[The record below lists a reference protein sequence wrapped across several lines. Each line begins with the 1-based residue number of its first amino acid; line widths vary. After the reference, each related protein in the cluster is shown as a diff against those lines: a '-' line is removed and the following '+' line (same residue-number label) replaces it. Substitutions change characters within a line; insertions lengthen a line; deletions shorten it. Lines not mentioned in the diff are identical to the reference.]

1 MSVDV
6 KHPLDA
12 ASTDL
17 LEVSR
22 HRLEPLSTK
31 MEERDADVMK
41 AFIQSM
47 GTMGEVS
54 ADYRDSEEDQ
64 WMEQQSSARL
74 FERSRIKVLA
84 DEREKVQ
91 KKTFTKWVNS
101 HLQRVGAR
109 VNDLYH
115 DLKEG
120 RKLILLLEILSGEK
134 LPKPSKGRM
143 RIHML
148 ENVDKALTFLKQQ
161 RVHLENIGAHD
172 IVDGNNKITLGL
184 IWTIILRFQIQDI
197 TIEGETKEKRSA
209 KDALLLWCQSKTVG
223 YRNVTVSNFTTSWRD
238 GLAFNALIHRHRPD
252 LIEYEKLTKSEPE
265 KNLNLAFEVAE
276 TQLEI
281 PQLLEAEDV
290 NVDFPDEKSVI
301 TYVAAYYHYF
311 AKMKTVEVSGSR
323 IGKVIERIKENHEL
337 IIEYEKLATDLL
349 EWIQITIVKLSGR
362 NFANTLVG
370 VQQQMLEF
378 NQYRTQEKPPRFVEK
393 GNLEVQL
400 FILTSKLRANHQK
413 MYTPPENKALS
424 DINKAWEALERA
436 EHERE
441 LALREELMR
450 QERLEMLA
458 AKFDRKAAMRETWL
472 NENQRLVSQDNFGND
487 IAAVEAATKKHEAI
501 ETDIM
506 AYEERIKAIVQ
517 VADELHREN
526 YHESERIQER
536 KDLILKLWE
545 QLLELLS
552 RRRSRLKKSMKLQRC
567 FQEMINTI
575 DWMDEIKMGLLSEDY
590 GKHLLGVEDLLQKHS
605 LVEADIAA
613 QADRVKSVNDQAE
626 VFLHLDNEEDG
637 FKPDENQIRDHQAE
651 LEGAYNEL
659 LQLAAARRARL
670 DESHKLQT
678 FYRDAEEEEMWVSE
692 KAHSLQSTDY
702 GHDLNS
708 AMVLLNK
715 HEAVERELAKRDTHT
730 QAVMKSGQDLLES
743 GHYSSDTIQSR
754 MISIQNKW
762 TNLQDVAGYRKKKI
776 EENQKLQQFIAEY
789 NDIMSWLDMME
800 RIVANDDLGYD
811 EASSDTLLKKHKII
825 EEDIENYASV
835 IKGLHDEVDE
845 LGDEDKTSPEVVDRC
860 RNVDTRY
867 ENLRLQAANRRHKL
881 LDALSLHQLN
891 RDAYIVDSWIN
902 EKEDRLE
909 AALTVEKS
917 MDLEECQII
926 EQRFEGFQQE
936 LNANEKRVGV
946 VNDLGGQLIE
956 KGHINSDEIKD
967 TIDGLNTKW
976 ANLRN
981 AADIKKA
988 KLDKALKL
996 QQYHA
1001 DVHETKLWIT
1011 EKSSLL
1017 LSVEEVTNMKDL
1029 ATVMILQRRLNSIQR
1044 DLGPL
1049 EDKVTKL
1056 ENDSEVLCSEY
1067 QGEPEEPIIRDK
1079 ITVVSSAWVDL
1090 KDNVKQRDDA
1100 LAESGELQ
1108 RFVIDLDN
1116 FQIWLSNTQNEVA
1129 SEEMPVSLIDAE
1141 KMLKELEDLKDEI
1154 DSREPDF
1161 KQLMLSGPKWIQ
1173 DESDLQQQSL
1183 KEQLDNLE
1191 TGWNDVHILWD
1202 NRKKMLIQ
1210 ALNHQLFI
1218 RDSKQ
1223 CEAILGQQEL
1233 FLSKEESGATV
1244 EAVKELIKKHE
1255 EFDKRMQTNDDKINQ
1270 MMQFAERLNDE
1281 NHYASD
1287 KITEKARSIDE
1298 RRNANHEKMAA
1309 TLKRLRDALELQQFI
1324 QDAED
1329 MYDWLNERLLIASEE
1344 TYRDLSNI
1352 QGKVMKHRTFEAEIQ
1367 ANKERLDNICES
1379 GNNIAEEKPQNRPEI
1394 EDRLEKLNV
1403 KWQELSDASKQKG
1416 TKLGD
1421 AQKQEEFNTG
1431 VQNIQQWFTEI
1442 EQTVVTHEKAT
1453 DLTTATRLYQKH
1465 KMMEKEILA
1474 RRQRMQELN
1483 SQAQDLV
1490 DAGHFDPNAVEE
1502 TRIVMEERVDAMA
1515 APLSHKGV
1523 ELERTLGYFQFNR
1536 DVDDE
1541 EAWIKEKE
1549 PLLQSTNYGNNLFE
1563 VQTLQKKHKTLCAEI
1578 AIHEAHKDAIC
1589 KRGQELVDSEHPE
1602 AEQVAVRT
1610 QDLQEKYDNL
1620 KKLSDA
1626 YKGQLD
1632 LSLQAKQYYYDAAEA
1647 ESWMSEQELNM
1658 MGDER
1663 GKDEASANAMLKKH
1677 ETLEAAIADYSET
1690 VNELGDTANA
1700 LVESEH
1706 PESEPVKKRQ
1716 AQIEKL
1722 YEGLKD
1728 LAEERRGKL
1737 DETLKLYQL
1746 QGEIDDLEHWIA
1758 QKEVVAGSQD
1768 IGQDL
1773 AQVELLIEKFREFAR
1788 DTTNTGTERVA
1799 ATNAVCDQL
1808 IGTGHSDAATIAEWK
1823 DQINESWAVLLELI
1837 ETRTKMLEAA
1847 RELHKF
1853 FYEAK
1858 EVLAMIHEKEN
1869 LLTDD
1874 LGRDLNSLHQLQ
1886 VVHQGF
1892 EADLAP
1898 LGNQVVAVQEEASR
1912 LQGSY
1917 AGDKAKEI
1925 QAKEDEVVDA
1935 WKRLNWRVKQ
1945 RTERLHD
1952 ADDLYRFLLA
1962 VQDQM
1967 LWMNDML
1974 KQILT
1979 YEKAKDVPGVEVLME
1994 QHQTR
1999 KVEIDAREDS
2009 FQDVVKMGRVL
2020 IDRNHYATPEI
2031 NEKLDM
2037 LNRHKDELSLEW
2049 DKRWEHLQLVL
2060 EVMQFARDAHMA
2072 EGWMIAQEAYLKNE
2086 NLGSDLNE
2094 VEQLLEKH
2102 SNFEKLV
2109 NTQEERFQALERLTT
2124 YELREGK
2131 RRKMEQERRER
2142 EERERKEREERERQ
2156 EQLER
2161 IRRQEEEELRRREE
2175 EEARRRSEQREAEQ
2189 RARDEA
2195 VVVAEAE
2202 GVEGAPDERD
2212 TDESVTEGKMEGYL
2226 YRKPTMDAPNRRAPI
2241 RQWKQFYVVLHD
2253 MSLHFYKDQKTARV
2267 EHEAAH
2273 SLPSAEGFVEKATD
2287 YTKRKNVF
2295 RFRTSAG
2302 QEFLFQAKDE
2312 EDMKLWI
2319 KHIQESIHEEAA
2331 GKDASPGKKTDK
2343 GKGGSGIFGKRR
2355 SKNLEKE
2362 EKK

>member
-1 MSVDV
+1 
-6 KHPLDA
+6 
-12 ASTDL
+12 
-17 LEVSR
+17 
-22 HRLEPLSTK
+22 
-31 MEERDADVMK
+31 
-41 AFIQSM
+41 F
-47 GTMGEVS
+47 G
-54 ADYRDSEEDQ
+54 
-64 WMEQQSSARL
+64 
-74 FERSRIKVLA
+74 
-84 DEREKVQ
+84 
-91 KKTFTKWVNS
+91 
-101 HLQRVGAR
+101 
-109 VNDLYH
+109 
-115 DLKEG
+115 
-120 RKLILLLEILSGEK
+120 
-134 LPKPSKGRM
+134 
-143 RIHML
+143 
-148 ENVDKALTFLKQQ
+148 
-161 RVHLENIGAHD
+161 
-172 IVDGNNKITLGL
+172 
-184 IWTIILRFQIQDI
+184 
-197 TIEGETKEKRSA
+197 
-209 KDALLLWCQSKTVG
+209 
-223 YRNVTVSNFTTSWRD
+223 
-238 GLAFNALIHRHRPD
+238 
-252 LIEYEKLTKSEPE
+252 
-265 KNLNLAFEVAE
+265 
-276 TQLEI
+276 
-281 PQLLEAEDV
+281 
-290 NVDFPDEKSVI
+290 
-301 TYVAAYYHYF
+301 
-311 AKMKTVEVSGSR
+311 
-323 IGKVIERIKENHEL
+323 
-337 IIEYEKLATDLL
+337 
-349 EWIQITIVKLSGR
+349 
-362 NFANTLVG
+362 
-370 VQQQMLEF
+370 
-378 NQYRTQEKPPRFVEK
+378 RFVEK

-413 MYTPPENKALS
+413 MYNPPETKALN

-517 VADELHREN
+517 VADELEREN
-526 YHESERIQER
+526 FHESERIQSR
-536 KDLILKLWE
+536 KDLILQLWE
-545 QLLELLS
+545 QLLELLKS
-552 RRRSRLKKSMKLQRC
+552 RRSRLEKSMKLQRI
-567 FQEMINTI
+567 FQEMINII
-575 DWMDEIKMGLLSEDY
+575 DWMDEIKMSLLSEDY

-613 QADRVKSVNDQAE
+613 QADRVQSVNEQAD
-626 VFLHLDNEEDG
+626 VFLHMDNEEDG
-637 FKPDENQIRDHQAE
+637 YKPDENQIRDHQAE

-670 DESHKLQT
+670 DESHKLQS

-708 AMVLLNK
+708 AMILLNK
-715 HEAVERELAKRDTHT
+715 HEAVERELGKRDNHT
-730 QAVMKSGQDLLES
+730 QTVMKSGQDLLDS
-743 GHYSSDTIQSR
+743 GHYSSDTIESR
-754 MISIQNKW
+754 MSNIQNKW
-762 TNLQDVAGYRKKKI
+762 AGLHDVTGYRKRKI
-776 EENQKLQQFIAEY
+776 QENHLLQQFIADY
-789 NDIMSWLDMME
+789 NDTMSWLDMME

-811 EASSDTLLKKHKII
+811 EASTETLLKKHKIV

-835 IKGLHDEVDE
+835 IKGLHDQVDE
-845 LGDEDKTSPEVVDRC
+845 LGDEDKTSPDVVDRC
-860 RNVDTRY
+860 YNVDTRY
-867 ENLRLQAANRRHKL
+867 NNLLQHASQRRHKL
-881 LDALSLHQLN
+881 QDALSLHQLN

-946 VNDLGGQLIE
+946 VNDLGGQLLD

-981 AADIKKA
+981 AADVKKA
-988 KLDKALKL
+988 KLDKALRL
-996 QQYHA
+996 QHFHA
-1001 DVHETKLWIT
+1001 DIHETKLWIT

-1017 LSVEEVTNMKDL
+1017 LSVEEVTNKKDL

-1056 ENDSEVLCSEY
+1056 ESDADQLCSEY
-1067 QGEPEEPIIRDK
+1067 HGEPEEPIIRDK
-1079 ITVVSSAWVDL
+1079 MDVVSHAWVDL

-1108 RFVIDLDN
+1108 RFVIDLDD
-1116 FQIWLSNTQNEVA
+1116 FQMWLNNTQNEVA
-1129 SEEMPVSLIDAE
+1129 SEEMPVSLGDAE
-1141 KMLKELEDLKDEI
+1141 KMLKEHEDLKDEI

-1161 KQLMLSGPKWIQ
+1161 KQLMLSGPKWVQ

-1233 FLSKEESGATV
+1233 FLSKEENGATV
-1244 EAVKELIKKHE
+1244 EAVMELIKKHE
-1255 EFDKRMQTNDDKINQ
+1255 EFEKRMNANDDKINQ
-1270 MMQFAERLNDE
+1270 MMHFAQRLNDE

-1287 KITEKARSIDE
+1287 KIMEKAHSIDK
-1298 RRNANHEKMAA
+1298 RRIDNHDKMAA
-1309 TLKRLRDALELQQFI
+1309 ALKRLRDALQLQQFI
-1324 QDAED
+1324 QDSED
-1329 MYDWLNERLLIASEE
+1329 MYDWLNER
-1344 TYRDLSNI
+1344 
-1352 QGKVMKHRTFEAEIQ
+1352 
-1367 ANKERLDNICES
+1367 S
-1379 GNNIAEEKPQNRPEI
+1379 GNNIAEEKPENRPEI
-1394 EDRLEKLNV
+1394 DDRLEKLNI
-1403 KWQELSDASKQKG
+1403 KWKELSDASKQKG

-1421 AQKQEEFNTG
+1421 AQKQEEFNSG
-1431 VQNIQQWFTEI
+1431 VKNIQEWFTEI
-1442 EQTVVTHEKAT
+1442 EQTAVVHEKAV

-1465 KMMEKEILA
+1465 KMMEKEIET

-1515 APLSHKGV
+1515 APLSEQGV

-1541 EAWIKEKE
+1541 EAWIQEKE

-1563 VQTLQKKHKTLCAEI
+1563 VQTLQKKLQTLCAEI
-1578 AIHEAHKDAIC
+1578 DIHEAHKDRIC
-1589 KRGQELVDSEHPE
+1589 ARGQELVDSDHSES
-1602 AEQVAVRT
+1602 EQIAQKT
-1610 QDLQEKYDNL
+1610 QDLQEKYGNL
-1620 KKLSDA
+1620 KKLSDD
-1626 YKGQLD
+1626 YKAQLD
-1632 LSLQAKQYYYDAAEA
+1632 LSLQAKQYYYDASEAEA
-1647 ESWMSEQELNM
+1647 WMSEQELNM

-1663 GKDEASANAMLKKH
+1663 GKDEASASAMLKKH

-1690 VNELGDTANA
+1690 VNELGDTAKA
-1700 LVESEH
+1700 LVESGH
-1706 PESEPVKKRQ
+1706 PESDTVKIRQ
-1716 AQIEKL
+1716 AQVDKL

-1746 QGEIDDLEHWIA
+1746 QGEIDDLEQWIA
-1758 QKEVVAGSQD
+1758 EKEIVAGSQD

-1773 AQVELLIEKFREFAR
+1773 AQVELLIEKFRDFAR
-1788 DTTNTGTERVA
+1788 DTTNVGSERVA
-1799 ATNAVCDQL
+1799 STNAVCDQL

-1823 DQINESWAVLLELI
+1823 DQINESWADLLELI
-1837 ETRTKMLEAA
+1837 ETRTKVN
-1847 RELHKF
+1847 
-1853 FYEAK
+1853 
-1858 EVLAMIHEKEN
+1858 EVW
-1869 LLTDD
+1869 
-1874 LGRDLNSLHQLQ
+1874 
-1886 VVHQGF
+1886 
-1892 EADLAP
+1892 
-1898 LGNQVVAVQEEASR
+1898 
-1912 LQGSY
+1912 
-1917 AGDKAKEI
+1917 GDF
-1925 QAKEDEVVDA
+1925 
-1935 WKRLNWRVKQ
+1935 
-1945 RTERLHD
+1945 
-1952 ADDLYRFLLA
+1952 YRFLLA

-1994 QHQTR
+1994 QHQNR

-2009 FQDVVKMGRVL
+2009 FQDVVKMGKNL
-2020 IDRNHYATPEI
+2020 IARDHYATPEI

-2072 EGWMIAQEAYLKNE
+2072 EGWMIAQEGYLKSE
-2086 NLGSDLNE
+2086 NLGNDLNE

-2102 SNFEKLV
+2102 TNFEKLV
-2109 NTQEERFQALERLTT
+2109 NTQEERFLALERLTT
-2124 YELREGK
+2124 FELREGK
-2131 RRKMEQERRER
+2131 RRQMEQERRER
-2142 EERERKEREERERQ
+2142 EERERVEREEKERQ

-2161 IRRQEEEELRRREE
+2161 IKRQEEEELRRREE
-2175 EEARRRSEQREAEQ
+2175 EEARRRKEERERAEE
-2189 RARDEA
+2189 EA
-2195 VVVAEAE
+2195 LLASAAA
-2202 GVEGAPDERD
+2202 GVESTPEDRGE
-2212 TDESVTEGKMEGYL
+2212 TDDSVTDGRMEGYL
-2226 YRKPTMDAPNRRAPI
+2226 HRKPTMDGHNKKASI

-2253 MSLHFYKDQKTARV
+2253 MSIHFFKDQKTARQD
-2267 EHEAAH
+2267 HEAAH
-2273 SLPSAEGFVEKATD
+2273 SLPTIDGFVEVATD
-2287 YTKRKNVF
+2287 YTKRKNVL
-2295 RFRTSAG
+2295 RFRTNAG

-2312 EDMKLWI
+2312 VSESCPLRISVKVSPLSHEI
-2319 KHIQESIHEEAA
+2319 KARKPENRCCFKS
-2331 GKDASPGKKTDK
+2331 KYDK
-2343 GKGGSGIFGKRR
+2343 SSQFH
-2355 SKNLEKE
+2355 
-2362 EKK
+2362 

>member
-1 MSVDV
+1 MSVEV
-6 KHPLDA
+6 KHPLDS

-54 ADYRDSEEDQ
+54 TDYRDAEEDQ

-101 HLQRVGAR
+101 HLQRVNAR

-115 DLKEG
+115 DLKDG
-120 RKLILLLEILSGEK
+120 KKLILLLEILSGEK

-148 ENVDKALTFLKQQ
+148 ENVDKALTFLKKQK
-161 RVHLENIGAHD
+161 VHLENIGAHD

-184 IWTIILRFQIQDI
+184 IWTIILRFQISDI

-223 YRNVTVSNFTTSWRD
+223 YRNVTISNFTTSWRD
-238 GLAFNALIHRHRPD
+238 GLAFNAVIHRHRPD
-252 LIEYEKLTKSEPE
+252 LIEYDKLTKSEPE

-290 NVDFPDEKSVI
+290 NVDFPDEKSVM

-323 IGKVIERIKENHEL
+323 IGKVIERIKENSEL
-337 IIEYEKLATDLL
+337 IEEYEKQATDLL
-349 EWIQITIVKLSGR
+349 EWIQITIVKLSDR

-424 DINKAWEALERA
+424 DINKAWESLERA

-506 AYEERIKAIVQ
+506 AYEERINAIVQ
-517 VADELHREN
+517 VADELHKEN
-526 YHESERIQER
+526 YHESDRVQSR
-536 KDLILKLWE
+536 KDLILQLWE
-545 QLLELLS
+545 QLLELLK
-552 RRRSRLKKSMKLQRC
+552 RRRSRLEKSMKLQRI
-567 FQEMINTI
+567 FQEMINAI

-605 LVEADIAA
+605 LVEGDIAA
-613 QADRVKSVNDQAE
+613 QADRVKNVNEQAE
-626 VFLHLDNEEDG
+626 LFLQLDNEEDG
-637 FKPDENQIRDHQAE
+637 YQPDENQIRDHQAE

-692 KAHSLQSTDY
+692 KTQSLQSTDY

-708 AMVLLNK
+708 AMLLLTK
-715 HEAVERELAKRDTHT
+715 HEAVERDMAKRDTHT
-730 QAVMKSGQDLLES
+730 KAVLKSGQDLVDS

-762 TNLQDVAGYRKKKI
+762 INLNDVAAYRKKKI
-776 EENQKLQQFIAEY
+776 QENHQLQQFIADY

-811 EASSDTLLKKHKII
+811 EASAETLLKKHKII

-835 IKGLHDEVDE
+835 IKGLHDQVDE

-867 ENLRLQAANRRHKL
+867 ENLRLQGADRRHKL
-881 LDALSLHQLN
+881 LDALSLHRLN

-946 VNDLGGQLIE
+946 VNDLGGQLVD

-988 KLDKALKL
+988 KLDKALRL
-996 QQYHA
+996 QQFHA
-1001 DVHETKLWIT
+1001 DITETKLWIT

-1056 ENDSEVLCSEY
+1056 ESDSNNLCSEY
-1067 QGEPEEPIIRDK
+1067 QGEPEEPIIREK
-1079 ITVVSSAWVDL
+1079 MTVVSSGWIDL
-1090 KDNVKQRDDA
+1090 KDNVKQRDEA

-1116 FQIWLSNTQNEVA
+1116 FQIWLNNTQNEVA
-1129 SEEMPVSLIDAE
+1129 SEDMPVSLFDAE
-1141 KMLKELEDLKDEI
+1141 KMLKEHEDLKEEI

-1161 KQLMLSGPKWIQ
+1161 RQLMASGPKWIQ

-1191 TGWNDVHILWD
+1191 TGWNDVHILWE

-1233 FLSKEESGATV
+1233 FLSKEENGATV

-1255 EFDKRMQTNDDKINQ
+1255 EFDKRMNTNDDKINQ
-1270 MMQFAERLNDE
+1270 MMQFADRLNDE

-1298 RRNANHEKMAA
+1298 RRIANHEKMAA
-1309 TLKRLRDALELQQFI
+1309 ALKRLRDSLELQQFI

-1367 ANKERLDNICES
+1367 ANKERLDTICES
-1379 GNNIAEEKPQNRPEI
+1379 GNNIAEEKPENRPEI
-1394 EDRLEKLNV
+1394 EERLEKLNV
-1403 KWQELSDASKQKG
+1403 KWQELADASTQKG

-1431 VQNIQQWFTEI
+1431 VKNIQEWFTEI
-1442 EQTVVTHEKAT
+1442 EQTAVTHERAT
-1453 DLTTATRLYQKH
+1453 DLTTATRLFQKH
-1465 KMMEKEILA
+1465 KMMEKEIVA
-1474 RRQRMQELN
+1474 RRERMQQLN

-1502 TRIVMEERVDAMA
+1502 TRIVMEERVEAMA
-1515 APLSHKGV
+1515 APLAEKGV

-1536 DVDDE
+1536 DCDDE

-1549 PLLQSTNYGNNLFE
+1549 PMLQSTNYGNNLFE
-1563 VQTLQKKHKTLCAEI
+1563 VQTLQKKLQTLCAEI
-1578 AIHEAHKDAIC
+1578 KIHEAHKDNIC
-1589 KRGQELVDSEHPE
+1589 KRGQDLVESGHPE
-1602 AEQVAVRT
+1602 SEQVALRID
-1610 QDLQEKYDNL
+1610 DLQEKYDNL

-1626 YKGQLD
+1626 YKAQLD

-1663 GKDEASANAMLKKH
+1663 GKDEASASAMLKKH

-1690 VNELGDTANA
+1690 VNELGDTAKA
-1700 LVESEH
+1700 LVDSEH
-1706 PESEPVKKRQ
+1706 PESETVKIRQ
-1716 AQIEKL
+1716 AQVDKL

-1746 QGEIDDLEHWIA
+1746 QGEIDDLEQWIA
-1758 QKEVVAGSQD
+1758 EKEVVAGSQD

-1773 AQVELLIEKFREFAR
+1773 AQVELLIEKFRDFAR
-1788 DTTNTGTERVA
+1788 DTTNTGSEKVA

-1808 IGTGHSDAATIAEWK
+1808 IGTGHTDAATIAEWK
-1823 DQINESWAVLLELI
+1823 DQINESWSNLLELI
-1837 ETRTKMLEAA
+1837 ETRTKLLETA

-1853 FYEAK
+1853 FHDAK

-1886 VVHQGF
+1886 VVHQGY

-1898 LGNQVVAVQEEASR
+1898 LGNQVSAIQEEANR

-1979 YEKAKDVPGVEVLME
+1979 YEKAKDVPGVEVLIE

-2009 FQDVVKMGRVL
+2009 FQDVVKMGKDL
-2020 IDRNHYATPEI
+2020 IARNHYATPEI

-2060 EVMQFARDAHMA
+2060 EVMQFARDAHVA
-2072 EGWMIAQEAYLKNE
+2072 EGWMIAQEPYLKNE
-2086 NLGSDLNE
+2086 NLGDDLNE

-2109 NTQEERFQALERLTT
+2109 NTQEERFLALERLTT
-2124 YELREGK
+2124 FELREGK

-2142 EERERKEREERERQ
+2142 EERERVEREERERQ

-2161 IRRQEEEELRRREE
+2161 IRQQEEEELRRRQEE
-2175 EEARRRSEQREAEQ
+2175 EEKKRREEREREKAE
-2189 RARDEA
+2189 E
-2195 VVVAEAE
+2195 VVVSAVAA
-2202 GVEGAPDERD
+2202 GVESTPEEKDIEG
-2212 TDESVTEGKMEGYL
+2212 SVTEDKMEGYL
-2226 YRKPTMDAPNRRAPI
+2226 YRKPTMDAPNRKAPI
-2241 RQWKQFYVVLHD
+2241 RQWKQFYVILQDQV
-2253 MSLHFYKDQKTARV
+2253 LHFYKDQKTARA
-2267 EHEAAH
+2267 ENEAAH
-2273 SLPSAEGFVEKATD
+2273 SMPTAESYVEVATD

-2295 RFRTSAG
+2295 RFRSNTG
-2302 QEFLFQAKDE
+2302 QEFLFQAKDDD
-2312 EDMKLWI
+2312 DMNLWI
-2319 KHIQESIHEEAA
+2319 RRIKESY
-2331 GKDASPGKKTDK
+2331 GKESTPERKSEKRS
-2343 GKGGSGIFGKRR
+2343 SGIFGKRK
-2355 SKNLEKE
+2355 SKEIK
-2362 EKK
+2362 

>member
-1 MSVDV
+1 MAVEV
-6 KHPLDA
+6 KHPLDS

-22 HRLEPLSTK
+22 HRLEPLSAK

-54 ADYRDSEEDQ
+54 TDYRGPEEDQ

-91 KKTFTKWVNS
+91 RKTFTKWINS
-101 HLQRVGAR
+101 HLQRVSAR
-109 VNDLYH
+109 INDLYH
-115 DLKEG
+115 DLQDGK
-120 RKLILLLEILSGEK
+120 KLILLLEILSGEK

-148 ENVDKALTFLKQQ
+148 ENVDKALIFLKQQ
-161 RVHLENIGAHD
+161 RVHLENVGAHD

-184 IWTIILRFQIQDI
+184 IWTIILRFQISDI

-252 LIEYEKLTKSEPE
+252 LIEYDKLTKSEPE

-281 PQLLEAEDV
+281 PQLLDAEDV

-323 IGKVIERIKENHEL
+323 IGKVIERIKENSEL
-337 IIEYEKLATDLL
+337 IEDYEKLATDLL
-349 EWIQITIVKLSGR
+349 EWIQVTIVKLSDR
-362 NFANTLVG
+362 TFANTLVG

-378 NQYRTQEKPPRFVEK
+378 NHYRTQEKPPRFVEK

-413 MYTPPENKALS
+413 MYSPPESKSLS

-472 NENQRLVSQDNFGND
+472 NENQRLVSTDNFGND

-517 VADELHREN
+517 VADELEKEN
-526 YHESERIQER
+526 YHDSERIQSR
-536 KDLILKLWE
+536 KDLILQLWE
-545 QLLELLS
+545 QLLVLLKS
-552 RRRSRLKKSMKLQRC
+552 RRSRLEKSMKLQRI
-567 FQEMINTI
+567 FQEMINII
-575 DWMDEIKMGLLSEDY
+575 DWMDEIKMSLLSEDY

-613 QADRVKSVNDQAE
+613 QADRVQSVNEQAD
-626 VFLHLDNEEDG
+626 VFLVMDNEEDG
-637 FKPDENQIRDHQAE
+637 YKPDENQIRDHQAE

-692 KAHSLQSTDY
+692 KTHSLQSTDY

-708 AMVLLNK
+708 AMTLLNK
-715 HEAVERELAKRDTHT
+715 HEAVEREMAKRGTHT
-730 QAVMKSGQDLLES
+730 QTVVKSGQDLLDS

-754 MISIQNKW
+754 MASIQSKW
-762 TNLQDVAGYRKKKI
+762 VNLHDVAGYRKRKI
-776 EENQKLQQFIAEY
+776 QENHLLQQFIADY

-811 EASSDTLLKKHKII
+811 EASTDTLLKKHKIV
-825 EEDIENYASV
+825 EEDIENYVSV
-835 IKGLHDEVDE
+835 IKGLHSQVDE
-845 LGDEDKTSPEVVDRC
+845 LGEEDQTSPEVVDRC
-860 RNVDTRY
+860 RNVDNRY
-867 ENLRLQAANRRHKL
+867 DNLMQQAAQRRHKL
-881 LDALSLHQLN
+881 QDSLSLHRLN
-891 RDAYIVDSWIN
+891 RDTYIVDSWIN

-946 VNDLGGQLIE
+946 VNDLGGQLVD

-981 AADIKKA
+981 AADVKKA
-988 KLDKALKL
+988 KLDKALRL
-996 QQYHA
+996 QQFHA
-1001 DVHETKLWIT
+1001 DIHETKLWIT

-1056 ENDSEVLCSEY
+1056 ESDANQLCSEY

-1079 ITVVSSAWVDL
+1079 MDVVSHAWVVL
-1090 KDNVKQRDDA
+1090 KDNVQQRDEA

-1116 FQIWLSNTQNEVA
+1116 FQLWLNNTQNEVA
-1129 SEEMPVSLIDAE
+1129 SEEMPVSLGDAE
-1141 KMLKELEDLKDEI
+1141 KMLKEHEDLKDEI

-1161 KQLMLSGPKWIQ
+1161 KQLMLSGPKWVQ

-1191 TGWNDVHILWD
+1191 TGWNDVHILWE

-1210 ALNHQLFI
+1210 SLNHQLFI

-1233 FLSKEESGATV
+1233 FLSKEENGATV

-1255 EFDKRMQTNDDKINQ
+1255 EFEKRMIANDDKINQ
-1270 MMQFAERLNDE
+1270 MTQFADRLNDE
-1281 NHYASD
+1281 NHYAAD
-1287 KITEKARSIDE
+1287 KITEKARSIDQ
-1298 RRNANHEKMAA
+1298 RRGDNHKKMAA
-1309 TLKRLRDALELQQFI
+1309 ALQRLRDSLELQQFI

-1329 MYDWLNERLLIASEE
+1329 MYDWLNDRLLIASEE

-1352 QGKVMKHRTFEAEIQ
+1352 QGKVKKHKTFEAEIQ
-1367 ANKERLDNICES
+1367 ANKERLDDICES
-1379 GNNIAEEKPQNRPEI
+1379 GNNIAEEKPENRPEI
-1394 EDRLEKLNV
+1394 AERLEKLNV
-1403 KWQELSDASKQKG
+1403 KWQELSDASSQKG

-1421 AQKQEEFNTG
+1421 AQKQEDFNTG
-1431 VQNIQQWFTEI
+1431 VKNIQEWFTEI
-1442 EQTVVTHEKAT
+1442 EQTAVVHEKAT

-1465 KMMEKEILA
+1465 KLMEKEIET
-1474 RRQRMQELN
+1474 RRMRMQELN

-1502 TRIVMEERVDAMA
+1502 SRIVMEERVDAMA
-1515 APLSHKGV
+1515 APLAEKGV
-1523 ELERTLGYFQFNR
+1523 DLERTLGYFQFNR

-1549 PLLQSTNYGNNLFE
+1549 PMLLSTNYGNNLFE
-1563 VQTLQKKHKTLCAEI
+1563 VQRLQKKLQTLCSEI
-1578 AIHEAHKDAIC
+1578 DIHEVHKDRIC
-1589 KRGQELVDSEHPE
+1589 TRGQELVDSDHSEKYQI
-1602 AEQVAVRT
+1602 AART

-1620 KKLSDA
+1620 KKLSVD
-1626 YKGQLD
+1626 YKAQLD
-1632 LSLQAKQYYYDAAEA
+1632 LSLQAKQYYYDASEVEA
-1647 ESWMSEQELNM
+1647 WMSEQELNM

-1663 GKDEASANAMLKKH
+1663 GKDEASASAMLKKH
-1677 ETLEAAIADYSET
+1677 ETLEAAIADYSEN
-1690 VNELGDTANA
+1690 VNELGDTAKA
-1700 LVESEH
+1700 LVESGH
-1706 PESEPVKKRQ
+1706 PESETVKIRQ
-1716 AQIEKL
+1716 AQVDKL

-1746 QGEIDDLEHWIA
+1746 QGEIDDLEQWIA
-1758 QKEVVAGSQD
+1758 EKEIVAGSQD

-1788 DTTNTGTERVA
+1788 DTTNTGSERVA

-1823 DQINESWAVLLELI
+1823 DQINESWADLLELI

-1847 RELHKF
+1847 RELHKYF
-1853 FYEAK
+1853 HDAK
-1858 EVLAMIHEKEN
+1858 EVLAMIQEKEN

-1886 VVHQGF
+1886 VVHLGF

-1912 LQGSY
+1912 LQGAY

-1994 QHQTR
+1994 QHQNR
-1999 KVEIDAREDS
+1999 KVEIDARDDS
-2009 FQDVVKMGRVL
+2009 FQDVIKMGKDL
-2020 IDRNHYATPEI
+2020 IARDHYATPEI

-2037 LNRHKDELSLEW
+2037 LRRHKEELTLEW

-2072 EGWMIAQEAYLKNE
+2072 EGWMISQEPYLNTE
-2086 NLGSDLNE
+2086 NLGTDLNE

-2102 SNFEKLV
+2102 ANFEKLV
-2109 NTQEERFQALERLTT
+2109 NTQEERFLTLERLTT
-2124 YELREGK
+2124 FELREGK

-2142 EERERKEREERERQ
+2142 EERERIEREEKERQ

-2175 EEARRRSEQREAEQ
+2175 EEARKRKEERE
-2189 RARDEA
+2189 RARAEEEA
-2195 VVVAEAE
+2195 LSAAQAA
-2202 GVEGAPDERD
+2202 GVESTPEERGE
-2212 TDESVTEGKMEGYL
+2212 TDESVTDGRMEGYL
-2226 YRKPTMDAPNRRAPI
+2226 HRKPTMDGPNKRASI
-2241 RQWKQFYVVLHD
+2241 RQWKQLYVVLQD
-2253 MSLHFYKDQKTARV
+2253 MSIHFYKDQKTARV
-2267 EHEAAH
+2267 DHEAAH
-2273 SLPSAEGFVEKATD
+2273 TLPTLDGFVEVATD
-2287 YTKRKNVF
+2287 YTKRKHVF
-2295 RFRTSAG
+2295 RFRTNVG

-2312 EDMKLWI
+2312 DDMNLWI
-2319 KHIQESIHEEAA
+2319 KNIQENLVDKSTDE
-2331 GKDASPGKKTDK
+2331 ASPSKKGEK
-2343 GKGGSGIFGKRR
+2343 RGGSGFFAKRR
-2355 SKNLEKE
+2355 SKNME

>member
-1 MSVDV
+1 
-6 KHPLDA
+6 
-12 ASTDL
+12 
-17 LEVSR
+17 
-22 HRLEPLSTK
+22 
-31 MEERDADVMK
+31 
-41 AFIQSM
+41 M

-54 ADYRDSEEDQ
+54 NDFRGPEEDQ

-91 KKTFTKWVNS
+91 RKTFTKWINS

-109 VNDLYH
+109 INDPYH
-115 DLKEG
+115 DLIDGK
-120 RKLILLLEILSGEK
+120 KLILLLEILSGEK

-148 ENVDKALTFLKQQ
+148 ENVDKALIFLKQQ

-184 IWTIILRFQIQDI
+184 IWTIILRFQISDI

-238 GLAFNALIHRHRPD
+238 GLAFCSLIHRHRPD
-252 LIEYEKLTKSEPE
+252 LIEYDKLSKSEPE

-281 PQLLEAEDV
+281 PQLLDAEDV

-323 IGKVIERIKENHEL
+323 IGKVIERIKENSEL
-337 IIEYEKLATDLL
+337 IDDYERLATDLL
-349 EWIQITIVKLSGR
+349 AWIQLTIQKLSDR
-362 NFANTLVG
+362 TFANTLIG

-413 MYTPPENKALS
+413 MYNPPETKALN

-517 VADELHREN
+517 VADELEREN
-526 YHESERIQER
+526 FHESEIIQSR
-536 KDLILKLWE
+536 KDLILQLWE
-545 QLLELLS
+545 QLLELLKS
-552 RRRSRLKKSMKLQRC
+552 RRSRLEKSMKLQRI
-567 FQEMINTI
+567 FQEMINII
-575 DWMDEIKMGLLSEDY
+575 DWMDEIKMSLLSEDY

-613 QADRVKSVNDQAE
+613 QADRVQSVNEQAD
-626 VFLHLDNEEDG
+626 VFLHMDNEEDG
-637 FKPDENQIRDHQAE
+637 YKPDENQIRDHQAE

-670 DESHKLQT
+670 DESHKLQS

-708 AMVLLNK
+708 AMILLNK
-715 HEAVERELAKRDTHT
+715 HEAVERELGKRDNHT
-730 QAVMKSGQDLLES
+730 QTVMKSGQDLLDS
-743 GHYSSDTIQSR
+743 GHYSSDTIESR
-754 MISIQNKW
+754 MSNIQNKW
-762 TNLQDVAGYRKKKI
+762 AGLHDVTGYRKRKI
-776 EENQKLQQFIAEY
+776 QENHLLQQFIADY
-789 NDIMSWLDMME
+789 NDTMSWLDMME

-811 EASSDTLLKKHKII
+811 EASTETLLKKHKIV

-835 IKGLHDEVDE
+835 IKGLHDQVDE
-845 LGDEDKTSPEVVDRC
+845 LGNEDKTSPDVVDRC
-860 RNVDTRY
+860 YNVDTRY
-867 ENLRLQAANRRHKL
+867 NNLLQHASQRRHKL
-881 LDALSLHQLN
+881 QDALSLHQLN

-926 EQRFEGFQQE
+926 EQRFDGFQQE

-946 VNDLGGQLIE
+946 VNDLGGQLLD

-981 AADIKKA
+981 AADVKKA
-988 KLDKALKL
+988 KLDKGLRL
-996 QQYHA
+996 QHFHA
-1001 DVHETKLWIT
+1001 DIHETKLWIT

-1017 LSVEEVTNMKDL
+1017 LSVEEVTNKKDL

-1056 ENDSEVLCSEY
+1056 ESDADQLCSEY
-1067 QGEPEEPIIRDK
+1067 HGEPEEPIIRDK
-1079 ITVVSSAWVDL
+1079 MDVVSHAWVDL
-1090 KDNVKQRDDA
+1090 KDNVTQRDDA

-1108 RFVIDLDN
+1108 RFVIDLDD
-1116 FQIWLSNTQNEVA
+1116 FQMWLNNTQNEVA
-1129 SEEMPVSLIDAE
+1129 SEEMPVSLGDAE
-1141 KMLKELEDLKDEI
+1141 KMLKEHEDLKDEI

-1161 KQLMLSGPKWIQ
+1161 KQLMLSGPKWVQ

-1233 FLSKEESGATV
+1233 FLSKEENGATV
-1244 EAVKELIKKHE
+1244 EAVMELIKKHE
-1255 EFDKRMQTNDDKINQ
+1255 EFEKRMNANDDKINQ
-1270 MMQFAERLNDE
+1270 MMHFAQRLNDE

-1287 KITEKARSIDE
+1287 KIMEKAHSIDK
-1298 RRNANHEKMAA
+1298 RRIDNHDKMAA
-1309 TLKRLRDALELQQFI
+1309 ALKRLRDALQLQQFI
-1324 QDAED
+1324 QDSED

-1352 QGKVMKHRTFEAEIQ
+1352 QGKVKKHKTFEAEIQ

-1379 GNNIAEEKPQNRPEI
+1379 GNNIAEEKPENRPEI
-1394 EDRLEKLNV
+1394 DDRLEKLNI
-1403 KWQELSDASKQKG
+1403 KWKELSDASKQKG

-1421 AQKQEEFNTG
+1421 AQKQEEFNSG
-1431 VQNIQQWFTEI
+1431 VKNIQEWFTEI
-1442 EQTVVTHEKAT
+1442 EQTAVVHEKAV

-1465 KMMEKEILA
+1465 KMMEKEIET

-1515 APLSHKGV
+1515 APLSEQGV

-1541 EAWIKEKE
+1541 EAWIQEKE

-1563 VQTLQKKHKTLCAEI
+1563 VQTLQKKLQTLCAEI
-1578 AIHEAHKDAIC
+1578 DIHEAHKDRIC
-1589 KRGQELVDSEHPE
+1589 ARGQELVDSDHSES
-1602 AEQVAVRT
+1602 EQIAQKT
-1610 QDLQEKYDNL
+1610 QDLQEKYGNL
-1620 KKLSDA
+1620 KKLSDD
-1626 YKGQLD
+1626 YKAQLD
-1632 LSLQAKQYYYDAAEA
+1632 LSLQAKQYYYDASEAEA
-1647 ESWMSEQELNM
+1647 WMSEQELNM

-1663 GKDEASANAMLKKH
+1663 GKDEASASAMLKKH

-1690 VNELGDTANA
+1690 VNELGDTAKA
-1700 LVESEH
+1700 LVESGH
-1706 PESEPVKKRQ
+1706 PESDTVKIRQ
-1716 AQIEKL
+1716 AQVDKL

-1728 LAEERRGKL
+1728 LSEERRGKL

-1746 QGEIDDLEHWIA
+1746 QGEIDDLEQWIA
-1758 QKEVVAGSQD
+1758 EKEIVAGSQD

-1773 AQVELLIEKFREFAR
+1773 AQVE
-1788 DTTNTGTERVA
+1788 
-1799 ATNAVCDQL
+1799 
-1808 IGTGHSDAATIAEWK
+1808 
-1823 DQINESWAVLLELI
+1823 
-1837 ETRTKMLEAA
+1837 MLEAA

-1853 FYEAK
+1853 FHDAK
-1858 EVLAMIHEKEN
+1858 EVLAMIQEKEN

-1898 LGNQVVAVQEEASR
+1898 LGNQVVAVQEEAHR

-1952 ADDLYRFLLA
+1952 ADDFYRFLLA

-1994 QHQTR
+1994 QHQNR

-2009 FQDVVKMGRVL
+2009 FQDVVKMGKNL
-2020 IDRNHYATPEI
+2020 IARDHYATPEI

-2072 EGWMIAQEAYLKNE
+2072 EGWMIAQEGYLKSE
-2086 NLGSDLNE
+2086 NLGNDLNE

-2102 SNFEKLV
+2102 ANFEKLV
-2109 NTQEERFQALERLTT
+2109 NTQEERFLALERLTT
-2124 YELREGK
+2124 FELREGK
-2131 RRKMEQERRER
+2131 RRQMEQERRER
-2142 EERERKEREERERQ
+2142 EEKERVEREEKERQ

-2161 IRRQEEEELRRREE
+2161 IKRQEEEELRRREE
-2175 EEARRRSEQREAEQ
+2175 EEARRRKEERERAEE
-2189 RARDEA
+2189 EA
-2195 VVVAEAE
+2195 LLASAAA
-2202 GVEGAPDERD
+2202 GVESTPEDRGE
-2212 TDESVTEGKMEGYL
+2212 TDESVTDGRMEGYL
-2226 YRKPTMDAPNRRAPI
+2226 HRKPTMDGHNKKASI

-2253 MSLHFYKDQKTARV
+2253 MSIHFFKDQKTARQD
-2267 EHEAAH
+2267 HEAAH
-2273 SLPSAEGFVEKATD
+2273 SLPTIDGFVEVATD
-2287 YTKRKNVF
+2287 YTKRKNVL
-2295 RFRTSAG
+2295 RFRMTCAFGSNTSRKISLINLRTKPH
-2302 QEFLFQAKDE
+2302 QVRKQT
-2312 EDMKLWI
+2312 
-2319 KHIQESIHEEAA
+2319 SEEAA
-2331 GKDASPGKKTDK
+2331 DSSANERAKTWKRKNEDNDAY
-2343 GKGGSGIFGKRR
+2343 
-2355 SKNLEKE
+2355 
-2362 EKK
+2362 

>member
-1 MSVDV
+1 MAVEV
-6 KHPLDA
+6 KHPLDS

-54 ADYRDSEEDQ
+54 NDFRGPEEDQ

-91 KKTFTKWVNS
+91 RKTFTKWINS

-109 VNDLYH
+109 INDLYH
-115 DLKEG
+115 DLIDGK
-120 RKLILLLEILSGEK
+120 KLILLLEILSGEK

-148 ENVDKALTFLKQQ
+148 ENVDKALIFLKQQ
-161 RVHLENIGAHD
+161 RVCFLLGIFDAMVSLYDELAVIG
-172 IVDGNNKITLGL
+172 GL
-184 IWTIILRFQIQDI
+184 AFVAGVKAPPPSSSVSDEFNVYWSCSSFL
-197 TIEGETKEKRSA
+197 S
-209 KDALLLWCQSKTVG
+209 

-238 GLAFNALIHRHRPD
+238 GLAFCSLIHRHRPD
-252 LIEYEKLTKSEPE
+252 LIEYDKLSKSEPE

-281 PQLLEAEDV
+281 PQLLDAEDV

-323 IGKVIERIKENHEL
+323 IGKVIERIKENSEL
-337 IIEYEKLATDLL
+337 IDDYERLATDLL
-349 EWIQITIVKLSGR
+349 AWIQLTIQKLSDR
-362 NFANTLVG
+362 AFANTLIG

-413 MYTPPENKALS
+413 MYNPPETKALN

-517 VADELHREN
+517 VADELEREN
-526 YHESERIQER
+526 FHESERIQSR
-536 KDLILKLWE
+536 KDLILQLWE
-545 QLLELLS
+545 QLLELLKS
-552 RRRSRLKKSMKLQRC
+552 RRSRLEKSMKLQVKNR
-567 FQEMINTI
+567 MS
-575 DWMDEIKMGLLSEDY
+575 LLSEDY

-613 QADRVKSVNDQAE
+613 QADRVQSVNEQAD
-626 VFLHLDNEEDG
+626 VFLHMDNEEDG
-637 FKPDENQIRDHQAE
+637 YKPDENQIRDHQAE

-670 DESHKLQT
+670 DESHKLQS

-708 AMVLLNK
+708 AMILLNK
-715 HEAVERELAKRDTHT
+715 HEAVERELGKRDNHT
-730 QAVMKSGQDLLES
+730 QTVMKSGQDLLDS
-743 GHYSSDTIQSR
+743 GHYSSDTIESR
-754 MISIQNKW
+754 MSNIQNKW
-762 TNLQDVAGYRKKKI
+762 AGLHDVTGYRKRKI
-776 EENQKLQQFIAEY
+776 QENHLLQQFIADY
-789 NDIMSWLDMME
+789 NDTMSWLDMME

-811 EASSDTLLKKHKII
+811 EASTETLLKKHKIV

-835 IKGLHDEVDE
+835 IKGLHDQVDE
-845 LGDEDKTSPEVVDRC
+845 LGDEDKTSPDVVDRC
-860 RNVDTRY
+860 YNVDTRY
-867 ENLRLQAANRRHKL
+867 NNLLQHASQRRHKL
-881 LDALSLHQLN
+881 QDALSLHQLN

-946 VNDLGGQLIE
+946 VNDLGGQLLD

-981 AADIKKA
+981 AADVKKA
-988 KLDKALKL
+988 KLDKALRL
-996 QQYHA
+996 QHFHA
-1001 DVHETKLWIT
+1001 DIHETKLWIT

-1017 LSVEEVTNMKDL
+1017 LSVEEVTNKKDL

-1056 ENDSEVLCSEY
+1056 ESDADQLCSEY
-1067 QGEPEEPIIRDK
+1067 HGEPEEPIIRDK
-1079 ITVVSSAWVDL
+1079 MDVVSHAWVDL

-1108 RFVIDLDN
+1108 RFVIDLDD
-1116 FQIWLSNTQNEVA
+1116 FQMW
-1129 SEEMPVSLIDAE
+1129 
-1141 KMLKELEDLKDEI
+1141 DEI

-1161 KQLMLSGPKWIQ
+1161 KQLMLSGPKWVQ

-1233 FLSKEESGATV
+1233 FLSKEENGATV
-1244 EAVKELIKKHE
+1244 EAVMELIKKHE
-1255 EFDKRMQTNDDKINQ
+1255 EFEKRMNANDDKINQ
-1270 MMQFAERLNDE
+1270 MMHFAQRLNDE

-1287 KITEKARSIDE
+1287 KIMEKAHSIDK
-1298 RRNANHEKMAA
+1298 RRIDNHDKMAA
-1309 TLKRLRDALELQQFI
+1309 ALKRLRDALQLQQFI
-1324 QDAED
+1324 QDSED
-1329 MYDWLNERLLIASEE
+1329 YVLE
-1344 TYRDLSNI
+1344 TLYLSNI
-1352 QGKVMKHRTFEAEIQ
+1352 QGKVKKHKTFEAEIQ
-1367 ANKERLDNICES
+1367 ANKERLDNIYES
-1379 GNNIAEEKPQNRPEI
+1379 GNNIAEEKPENRPEI
-1394 EDRLEKLNV
+1394 DDRLEKLNI
-1403 KWQELSDASKQKG
+1403 KWKELSDASKQKG

-1421 AQKQEEFNTG
+1421 AQKQEEFNSG
-1431 VQNIQQWFTEI
+1431 VKNIQEWFTEI
-1442 EQTVVTHEKAT
+1442 EQTAVVHEKAV

-1465 KMMEKEILA
+1465 KMMEKEIET

-1515 APLSHKGV
+1515 APLSEQGV

-1541 EAWIKEKE
+1541 EAWIQEKE

-1563 VQTLQKKHKTLCAEI
+1563 VQTLQKKLQTLCAEI
-1578 AIHEAHKDAIC
+1578 DIHEAHKDRIC
-1589 KRGQELVDSEHPE
+1589 ARGQELVDSDHSES
-1602 AEQVAVRT
+1602 EQIAQKT
-1610 QDLQEKYDNL
+1610 QDLQEKYGNL
-1620 KKLSDA
+1620 KKLSDD
-1626 YKGQLD
+1626 YKAQLD
-1632 LSLQAKQYYYDAAEA
+1632 LSLQAKQYYYDASEAEA
-1647 ESWMSEQELNM
+1647 WMSEQELNM

-1663 GKDEASANAMLKKH
+1663 GKDEASASAMLKKH

-1690 VNELGDTANA
+1690 VNELGDTAKA
-1700 LVESEH
+1700 LVESGH
-1706 PESEPVKKRQ
+1706 PESDTVKIRQ
-1716 AQIEKL
+1716 AQVDKL

-1746 QGEIDDLEHWIA
+1746 QGEIDDLEQWIA
-1758 QKEVVAGSQD
+1758 EKEIVAGSQD

-1773 AQVELLIEKFREFAR
+1773 AQVELLIEKFRDFAR
-1788 DTTNTGTERVA
+1788 DTTNVGSERVA
-1799 ATNAVCDQL
+1799 STNAVCD
-1808 IGTGHSDAATIAEWK
+1808 H
-1823 DQINESWAVLLELI
+1823 
-1837 ETRTKMLEAA
+1837 MLEAA

-1853 FYEAK
+1853 FHDAK
-1858 EVLAMIHEKEN
+1858 EVLAMIQEKEN

-1898 LGNQVVAVQEEASR
+1898 LGNQVVAVQEEANR

-1952 ADDLYRFLLA
+1952 ADDFYRFLLA

-1994 QHQTR
+1994 QHQNR

-2009 FQDVVKMGRVL
+2009 FQDVVKMGKNL
-2020 IDRNHYATPEI
+2020 IARDHYATPEI

-2072 EGWMIAQEAYLKNE
+2072 EGWMIAQEGYLKSE
-2086 NLGSDLNE
+2086 NLGNDLNE

-2102 SNFEKLV
+2102 TNFEKLV
-2109 NTQEERFQALERLTT
+2109 NTQEERFLALERLTT
-2124 YELREGK
+2124 FELREGK
-2131 RRKMEQERRER
+2131 RRQMEQERRER
-2142 EERERKEREERERQ
+2142 EERERVEREEKERQ

-2161 IRRQEEEELRRREE
+2161 IKRQEEEELRRREE
-2175 EEARRRSEQREAEQ
+2175 EEARRRKEERERAEE
-2189 RARDEA
+2189 EA
-2195 VVVAEAE
+2195 LLASAAA
-2202 GVEGAPDERD
+2202 GVESTPEDRGE
-2212 TDESVTEGKMEGYL
+2212 TDDSVTDGRMEGYL
-2226 YRKPTMDAPNRRAPI
+2226 HRKPTMDGHNKKASI

-2253 MSLHFYKDQKTARV
+2253 MSIHFFKDQKTARQD
-2267 EHEAAH
+2267 HEAAH
-2273 SLPSAEGFVEKATD
+2273 SLPTIDGFVEVATD
-2287 YTKRKNVF
+2287 YTKRKNVL
-2295 RFRTSAG
+2295 RFR
-2302 QEFLFQAKDE
+2302 
-2312 EDMKLWI
+2312 
-2319 KHIQESIHEEAA
+2319 
-2331 GKDASPGKKTDK
+2331 
-2343 GKGGSGIFGKRR
+2343 
-2355 SKNLEKE
+2355 
-2362 EKK
+2362 

>member
-31 MEERDADVMK
+31 LEERDADVMK
-41 AFIQSM
+41 AFFSPWGQWASSQSTRIEVKRRKNIFM
-47 GTMGEVS
+47 IGET
-54 ADYRDSEEDQ
+54 R
-64 WMEQQSSARL
+64 
-74 FERSRIKVLA
+74 
-84 DEREKVQ
+84 
-91 KKTFTKWVNS
+91 T
-101 HLQRVGAR
+101 
-109 VNDLYH
+109 
-115 DLKEG
+115 
-120 RKLILLLEILSGEK
+120 
-134 LPKPSKGRM
+134 
-143 RIHML
+143 
-148 ENVDKALTFLKQQ
+148 
-161 RVHLENIGAHD
+161 VHLENIGEE
-172 IVDGNNKITLGL
+172 IS
-184 IWTIILRFQIQDI
+184 Q
-197 TIEGETKEKRSA
+197 
-209 KDALLLWCQSKTVG
+209 DALLLWCQSKTVG
-223 YRNVTVSNFTTSWRD
+223 YRNVPVSNFTTSWRD

-323 IGKVIERIKENHEL
+323 IGKVIERIKENSEL
-337 IIEYEKLATDLL
+337 IEEYEKLATDLL
-349 EWIQITIVKLSGR
+349 EWIQITIVKLSDR
-362 NFANTLVG
+362 KFANTLVG

-413 MYTPPENKALS
+413 MYTPPESKALS
-424 DINKAWEALERA
+424 DINRAWESLEKG

-501 ETDIM
+501 ETDIL

-517 VADELHREN
+517 VADELQSEN
-526 YHESERIQER
+526 YHESERVEQR
-536 KDLILKLWE
+536 KDLILELWE
-545 QLLELLS
+545 KLLELLK
-552 RRRSRLKKSMKLQRC
+552 RRRSRLEKCMKLQRG

-613 QADRVKSVNDQAE
+613 QADRVKNVNEQAE
-626 VFLHLDNEEDG
+626 VFLHLDNDEDG

-715 HEAVERELAKRDTHT
+715 HEVVERDMSKRVTHT
-730 QAVMKSGQDLLES
+730 RAVIKSGQDLVDS
-743 GHYSSDTIQSR
+743 GHYSSDTIESR
-754 MISIQNKW
+754 MVSIQNKW
-762 TNLQDVAGYRKKKI
+762 RNLHDVAGYRKKKI
-776 EENQKLQQFIAEY
+776 QENLQLQQFIADY

-811 EASSDTLLKKHKII
+811 ETSSDALLKKHKII

-835 IKGLHDEVDE
+835 IKGLHEQVDE

-867 ENLRLQAANRRHKL
+867 SNLRLQASDRQQKL
-881 LDALSLHQLN
+881 LDSLSLHRLN

-946 VNDLGGQLIE
+946 VNDLGDQLIG
-956 KGHINSDEIKD
+956 KGHNNSDEIKD
-967 TIDGLNTKW
+967 NIDGLNTKW

-988 KLDKALKL
+988 KLDKALRL
-996 QQYHA
+996 QQFHA
-1001 DVHETKLWIT
+1001 DIHETKLWIT

-1056 ENDSEVLCSEY
+1056 ENDSDVLCSEY
-1067 QGEPEEPIIRDK
+1067 QGEPEEPIIRNK
-1079 ITVVSSAWVDL
+1079 MTVVSSAWVDL
-1090 KDNVKQRDDA
+1090 KDNVKQRDEA

-1108 RFVIDLDN
+1108 HFVIDLDN
-1116 FQIWLSNTQNEVA
+1116 FQIWLNNTQNEVA

-1191 TGWNDVHILWD
+1191 TGWNDVHILWE

-1233 FLSKEESGATV
+1233 FLSKEENGATV

-1255 EFDKRMQTNDDKINQ
+1255 EFDKRMNASDDKINQ
-1270 MMQFAERLNDE
+1270 MMQFADRLNDE
-1281 NHYASD
+1281 NHYAAD

-1298 RRNANHEKMAA
+1298 RRNANHEKMMA
-1309 TLKRLRDALELQQFI
+1309 TLKRLRDALELKQFI
-1324 QDAED
+1324 QDSED

-1352 QGKVMKHRTFEAEIQ
+1352 QGKVMKHRAFEAEMQ

-1379 GNNIAEEKPQNRPEI
+1379 GSNIAEEKPDNRPEI
-1394 EDRLEKLNV
+1394 DERLERLNV
-1403 KWQELSDASKQKG
+1403 KWQELSDASKEKG

-1431 VQNIQQWFTEI
+1431 VHNIQQWFTEI

-1465 KMMEKEILA
+1465 KMMEKEIVL
-1474 RRQRMQELN
+1474 RRERMQQLN

-1490 DAGHFDPNAVEE
+1490 DAGHFDPNAVAE
-1502 TRIVMEERVDAMA
+1502 TRIVMEERVDAMS
-1515 APLSHKGV
+1515 APLSEKGV
-1523 ELERTLGYFQFNR
+1523 ELERTLGFFQFNR
-1536 DVDDE
+1536 DVADE
-1541 EAWIKEKE
+1541 EGWIKEKE

-1563 VQTLQKKHKTLCAEI
+1563 VQKLQKKLQTLCAEI
-1578 AIHEAHKDAIC
+1578 DIHEAHKDAIC
-1589 KRGQELVDSEHPE
+1589 KRGQELVESEHPE
-1602 AEQVAVRT
+1602 AEQVADKT
-1610 QDLQEKYDNL
+1610 QDLQGKYDNL
-1620 KKLSDA
+1620 KKLSDD
-1626 YKGQLD
+1626 YKAQLD
-1632 LSLQAKQYYYDAAEA
+1632 LSLQAKQYYYDASEA

-1663 GKDEASANAMLKKH
+1663 GKDEASALAMLKKH

-1690 VNELGDTANA
+1690 VNELDDTAKA
-1700 LVESEH
+1700 LVDSEH
-1706 PESEPVKKRQ
+1706 PESETVKIRQ
-1716 AQIEKL
+1716 AQVDKL

-1758 QKEVVAGSQD
+1758 EKEVVAGSQD

-1788 DTTNTGTERVA
+1788 DTTNTGSERVA

-1823 DQINESWAVLLELI
+1823 DQINESWADLLELI
-1837 ETRTKMLEAA
+1837 ETRTKLLEEA

-1858 EVLAMIHEKEN
+1858 EVLAMIQEKEN

-1898 LGNQVVAVQEEASR
+1898 LGNQVVAVQEEANR

-1917 AGDKAKEI
+1917 AGDKAREI

-1994 QHQTR
+1994 QHQNR

-2009 FQDVVKMGRVL
+2009 FDDVVKMGKDL
-2020 IDRNHYATPEI
+2020 IARNHYATPEI

-2072 EGWMIAQEAYLKNE
+2072 EGWMIAQESYLKNE
-2086 NLGSDLNE
+2086 NLGDDINE

-2109 NTQEERFQALERLTT
+2109 NTQEERFLTLERLTT

-2142 EERERKEREERERQ
+2142 EERERKEREEQERQ

-2161 IRRQEEEELRRREE
+2161 IRREEEEEIQRREE
-2175 EEARRRSEQREAEQ
+2175 EEARRRNEEREAAE
-2189 RARDEA
+2189 RAAKQDD
-2195 VVVAEAE
+2195 VVVVQAE
-2202 GVEGAPDERD
+2202 GVEGSPEDRAGE
-2212 TDESVTEGKMEGYL
+2212 TDGSVTDGKMEGYL
-2226 YRKPTMDAPNRRAPI
+2226 YRKPTMDAPNRKAPI
-2241 RQWKQFYVVLHD
+2241 RQWKQFYVVLQD
-2253 MSLHFYKDQKTARV
+2253 MSLHFYKDQKTAGMA
-2267 EHEAAH
+2267 HESAH
-2273 SLPSAEGFVEKATD
+2273 SLSTMDGSVEKASN
-2287 YTKRKNVF
+2287 YTKKKNVF
-2295 RFRTSAG
+2295 RFKTNAG

-2312 EDMKLWI
+2312 DDMTLWI
-2319 KHIQESIHEEAA
+2319 RHVQESMSEEAA
-2331 GKDASPGKKTDK
+2331 GKETSPGKKAEK
-2343 GKGGSGIFGKRR
+2343 RGGSGFFGKRK
-2355 SKNLEKE
+2355 SKNLEKD